1 MRWNDSGAVAALH
14 ATETK
19 NGSYTDGE
27 LENWEREEM
36 SPVSVLD
43 LSKKLKEFGDGQ
55 VYHHKKESCLL
66 DHAHKQR
73 EQEKKPVFLGG
84 DGNPK
89 GDDGTSFHKVMD
101 VEARN
106 VDHLDNN
113 ELVRDDSRVSG
124 WGDSRREIPSDV
136 SRKGGGSSHN
146 RMFLCSGWPIHRLEQ
161 PLQWSH
167 VFKSVVPKSKRKPS
181 NFNQFWKRMTIK
193 VSRKSEAGD
202 TVK

>member
-19 NGSYTDGE
+19 NGGYTNGE

-43 LSKKLKEFGDGQ
+43 LSKKLKEFGDGL
-55 VYHHKKESCLL
+55 VFRHKKESCLL
-66 DHAHKQR
+66 DHVYKQR
-73 EQEKKPVFLGG
+73 EQEKKPVFLVG

-89 GDDGTSFHKVMD
+89 GHDGTSFHKSMD
-101 VEARN
+101 VEAIN
-106 VDHLDNN
+106 VDHLDNK
-113 ELVRDDSRVSG
+113 ELVRDDSRASG
-124 WGDSRREIPSDV
+124 RGDSRIELPSDV
-136 SRKGGGSSHN
+136 TMKEGGSSHN
-146 RMFLCSGWPIHRLEQ
+146 RMFLCGSWPIHRLEQ

-167 VFKSVVPKSKRKPS
+167 VFQNVVPKSKHKPS
-181 NFNQFWKRMTIK
+181 NFNKFWKRMTSK

-202 TVK
+202 KAK